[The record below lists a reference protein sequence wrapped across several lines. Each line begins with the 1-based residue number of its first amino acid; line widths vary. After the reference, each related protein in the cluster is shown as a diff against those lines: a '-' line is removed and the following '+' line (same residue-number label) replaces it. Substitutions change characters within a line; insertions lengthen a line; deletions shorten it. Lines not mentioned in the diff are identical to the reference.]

1 MEREPQARTRMD
13 GEPLRERAPV
23 VAPGTAPETRGER
36 RRSVGRLFSA
46 WVLWWS
52 AVLIG
57 WLWPE
62 VPRIWRLMR
71 PGEHGTFSL
80 TVDAGLGELAL
91 WLALPPLLMTVV
103 WLLFKRR
110 RAS

>member
-13 GEPLRERAPV
+13 AEPLRERAPL
-23 VAPGTAPETRGER
+23 VAPELQGDR
-36 RRSVGRLFSA
+36 RRSVGRLFTA

-62 VPRIWRLMR
+62 LPRIWDLMSR
-71 PGEHGTFSL
+71 PGARGSFSL
-80 TVDAGLGELAL
+80 TIDAGLGELAL

-103 WLLFKRR
+103 WLLVKRR

>member
-13 GEPLRERAPV
+13 AEPLRERAPLAV
-23 VAPGTAPETRGER
+23 PEPVGDR
-36 RRSVGRLFSA
+36 RRSVGRLFTA

-62 VPRIWRLMR
+62 LPRIWDLMR
-71 PGEHGTFSL
+71 RPGARGSFSL
-80 TVDAGLGELAL
+80 TIDAGLGGLAL

-103 WLLFKRR
+103 WLLVKRR